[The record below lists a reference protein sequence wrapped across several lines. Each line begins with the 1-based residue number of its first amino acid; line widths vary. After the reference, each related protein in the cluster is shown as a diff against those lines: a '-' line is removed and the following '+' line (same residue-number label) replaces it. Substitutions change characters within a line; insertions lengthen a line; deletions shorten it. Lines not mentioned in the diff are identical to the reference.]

1 MYMAFIASG
10 KRLHSPLSSTFSRR
24 YAAMAT
30 AQHTVSTR
38 VDDGRIDFSPV
49 LRITAMSGKPRNQV
63 HSAVCTIK
71 HSCILRLLF

>member
-1 MYMAFIASG
+1 
-10 KRLHSPLSSTFSRR
+10 
-24 YAAMAT
+24 MAT

-38 VDDGRIDFSPV
+38 VDDGRVDFSPV